1 MPGPKAVR
9 SGHARGTARRHR
21 RGPALG
27 CDVKLGVQLP
37 NIGLLEGRDAFVR
50 TARAAEELG
59 YDSVWTG
66 DHVVFPVES
75 ASAYPYHRGGAYSPD
90 PLIAYDA
97 LVALAVVAGCTE
109 RVELG
114 TGVLVLPQRNPLLL
128 AKQLASL
135 DSLSNGRVI
144 LGAGAGWLAEEFVAL
159 DAPGFEHRGEVLEE
173 WVAIL
178 RRCWADD
185 EPRFE
190 GRHYRFDPV
199 HFQPRPARRI
209 PILIGG
215 NSPAALR
222 RAGRIGDGWFGTAV
236 TLEEAQ
242 AAIAAVRRSAEL
254 AGRDP
259 AQLTLGCGFTVSLD
273 STEREHARHLVG
285 TPAQV
290 AERVG
295 ALAEVG
301 FDHVELRFAPMR
313 DPAGPSL
320 DRALEMIEVF
330 AADVAPAA
338 R

>member
-1 MPGPKAVR
+1 M
-9 SGHARGTARRHR
+9 
-21 RGPALG
+21 
-27 CDVKLGVQLP
+27 KLGVQLP
-37 NIGLLEGRDAFVR
+37 NLGLLEGREAFVR

-59 YDSVWTG
+59 YDSVWSG

-75 ASAYPYHRGGAYSPD
+75 ASVYPYHRGGTYSPD
-90 PLIAYDA
+90 PLVAYDA
-97 LVALAVVAGCTE
+97 LIALAVVAGCTE

-114 TGVLVLPQRNPLLL
+114 TGVLVLPQRNPLLT

-135 DSLSNGRVI
+135 DALSGGRVI
-144 LGAGAGWLAEEFVAL
+144 LGAGAGWLAEEFAAL
-159 DAPGFEHRGEVLEE
+159 EAPDFRSRGEVLEE

-178 RRCWADD
+178 RTCWTDD
-185 EPRFE
+185 EPRFA

-199 HFQPRPARRI
+199 HFQPRPARPI

-236 TLEEAQ
+236 TLAEASTS
-242 AAIAAVRRSAEL
+242 IAAVRRHAEQ

-259 AQLTLGCGFTVSLD
+259 DRLLLGCGYTVNLTAD
-273 STEREHARHLVG
+273 ERDHARHLLG

-290 AERVG
+290 AERVH
-295 ALAEVG
+295 ALARVG
-301 FDHVELRFAPMR
+301 FDHIELRFAPMR

-320 DRALEMIEVF
+320 HRALEMIEAF
-330 AADVAPAA
+330 AAEVAPAA
-338 R
+338 RS

>member
-1 MPGPKAVR
+1 
-9 SGHARGTARRHR
+9 
-21 RGPALG
+21 
-27 CDVKLGVQLP
+27 VKLGVQLP

-75 ASAYPYHRGGAYSPD
+75 ASPYPYHRGGTYSPD

-97 LVALAVVAGCTE
+97 LIALAVVAGCTE

-114 TGVLVLPQRNPLLL
+114 TGVLVLPQRNPLLT

-135 DSLSNGRVI
+135 DALSNGRVI

-159 DAPGFEHRGEVLEE
+159 DAPDFAQRGAVLEE

-178 RRCWADD
+178 QSCWTDD

-190 GRHYRFDPV
+190 GNHYRFDPI
-199 HFQPRPARRI
+199 HFQPRPARSI

-215 NSPAALR
+215 NSRAALR

-236 TLEEAQ
+236 TLEEA
-242 AAIAAVRRSAEL
+242 ASSIGAVRESAEL

-259 AQLTLGCGFTVSLD
+259 GRLTLACGFTVDLGA
-273 STEREHARHLVG
+273 EREHTRHIVG
-285 TPAQV
+285 TAAQ
-290 AERVG
+290 AADRLH

-301 FDHVELRFAPMR
+301 LDHVELRFAPMR
-313 DPAGPSL
+313 YPGGPSL
-320 DRALEMIEVF
+320 ELALEMIQVF

-338 R
+338 RA

>member
-1 MPGPKAVR
+1 M
-9 SGHARGTARRHR
+9 
-21 RGPALG
+21 
-27 CDVKLGVQLP
+27 KLGVQLP
-37 NIGLLEGRDAFVR
+37 NLGLLEGRQAFVR
-50 TARAAEELG
+50 TALAAEELD
-59 YDSVWTG
+59 YDSVWSG
-66 DHVVFPVES
+66 DHVVLPVTS
-75 ASAYPYHRGGAYSPD
+75 SSPYPYHPGGAYSPD
-90 PLIAYDA
+90 PLVAYDA

-135 DSLSNGRVI
+135 DSLSGGRVI
-144 LGAGAGWLAEEFVAL
+144 LGAGAGWLAEEFAAL
-159 DAPGFEHRGEVLEE
+159 EAPDFGVRGEVLEE

-178 RRCWADD
+178 RECWTAD
-185 EPRFE
+185 EPRFD

-199 HFQPRPARRI
+199 HFQPRPVRPI

-236 TLEEAQ
+236 TLEEARG
-242 AAIAAVRRSAEL
+242 AIGAVRRHAEQ

-259 AQLTLGCGFTVSLD
+259 GGLVLGCGYTVRLGPE
-273 STEREHARHLVG
+273 ERDHPRHLVG
-285 TPAQV
+285 TTAQV
-290 AERVG
+290 AERVH
-295 ALAEVG
+295 AFAQAG
-301 FDHVELRFAPMR
+301 FDHIELRFAPMR

-320 DRALEMIEVF
+320 ERALEMIATF
-330 AADVAPAA
+330 AEEIAPAA